1 MTVWR
6 NAHSSPRRHPHGV
19 RRGEPRCLLQLRL
32 RHLRGRHRR
41 LPHRFCH
48 RFPTASAAAT
58 AAGTTATPA
67 PGASTPAASTPAAP
81 APGTPAAGAS
91 DGPAAGSASPGAP
104 DAPGTP
110 APPKPAPPADAG
122 LPTKPGSDVTAKLV
136 EALNA
141 IDPAI
146 VGGKPDQAVDRAR
159 NQCQAMYQFPK
170 DRSKLVELAD
180 QRFTDAAHPQGFGPE
195 KAEKIIDALRA
206 TLCPPA

>member
-1 MTVWR
+1 MRTRLLAATLTAFAAVSL
-6 NAHSSPRRHPHGV
+6 AACSSSGS
-19 RRGEPRCLLQLRL
+19 GTSAA
-32 RHLRGRHRR
+32 GAGGSATAS
-41 LPHRFCH
+41 
-48 RFPTASAAAT
+48 PTASATGSSAAP
-58 AAGTTATPA
+58 TPEA
-67 PGASTPAASTPAAP
+67 PTPAAP
-81 APGTPAAGAS
+81 SPGTPDAGAS
-91 DGPAAGSASPGAP
+91 DGPAAGSTPPGAP

-110 APPKPAPPADAG
+110 AQPKPAPPADAG
-122 LPTKPGSDVTAKLV
+122 LPTKPGTDVTAKLV